1 MYFTSSPEDRFF
13 EWQMKQVP
21 GFDFTRVDQEN
32 VKSES
37 NIRNATT
44 EKIVIKI

>member
-21 GFDFTRVDQEN
+21 GFDFTRVDREN
-32 VKSES
+32 ENFES